1 MLYLNSILLPKVK
14 CGAEFSE
21 GKYLPKRFA
30 LANNEQ
36 RNDDI
41 TYIKWAWLIFHLV
54 LFWMEKRTITRCFF
68 DFIFAQVAIG
78 IIRFLKVTDSKL
90 S

>member
-41 TYIKWAWLIFHLV
+41 TGTLLYLHQVGMVNISFGVV
-54 LFWMEKRTITRCFF
+54 LDGEENNYQMLF
-68 DFIFAQVAIG
+68 
-78 IIRFLKVTDSKL
+78 
-90 S
+90 